1 MWTFLVCPV
10 TFFFCFWI
18 QSRIQKCIHLSCLFS
33 LLQSVIVPQYFVV
46 RDLAPFKVLVS
57 YSVQGLRAYHMPGTD
72 NEMTTKAFHRNNS
85 CPHWT
90 YSLVGKVD
98 TK

>member
-1 MWTFLVCPV
+1 M
-10 TFFFCFWI
+10 
-18 QSRIQKCIHLSCLFS
+18 
-33 LLQSVIVPQYFVV
+33 IVPQYFVV

-90 YSLVGKVD
+90 YSQVGIQNSATEEPMVQKKPATGTFNPARKGQCD
-98 TK
+98 LLEE